1 MRRTYILVFLFFA
14 QFLHSQHRECGMKQK
29 MEKMMADPVL
39 REKFRI
45 RQENFLIELQKIKEQ
60 DVDLEMAKLRLNP
73 LVIPVAIHFPSVSNA
88 TSEQTKE
95 LYRSFALSQIEVINE
110 DYNAT
115 NKDITKWDA
124 AKKFYQGV
132 QLGDLGVKFE
142 VATKNH
148 PKSTNLS
155 DNQLAITFGTDF
167 LNDADEDET
176 WAGYMNF
183 VIRDLGPRLL
193 GYSPLGGSPQLGHT
207 VVMNTHCYGK
217 GNGVPG
223 TDYVPQA
230 PFNLGRTV
238 THELGHFFNLD
249 HTFADDDGCGNDDDG
264 VLDTPACAYA
274 VYNCPADGSVD
285 GCVAGEKQLTMNYMD
300 YVDDACM
307 FMFTKGQSERALAY
321 LNSIKKEYKTDV
333 LPSGQDVVTASIVVY
348 PNPNE
353 GSFKISFPDKEAKF
367 SVRVVDNIGR
377 LVHEQKIEK
386 RTGVEEEINLNVDT
400 LGFFVVSINSD
411 AGSKTQKI
419 IVK

>member
-1 MRRTYILVFLFFA
+1 MMRTYILVFLFFA
-14 QFLHSQHRECGMKQK
+14 QFFYSQHRDCGMKQK
-29 MEKMMADPVL
+29 MEQMMADPVL
-39 REKFRI
+39 REKFRV
-45 RQENFLIELQKIKEQ
+45 RQENFLIELEKIKGQ
-60 DVDLEMAKLRLNP
+60 DIDLEMAKLRLNP

-124 AKKFYQGV
+124 AKKFYPGV

-183 VIRDLGPRLL
+183 VIRDLGSRLL

-207 VVMNTHCYGK
+207 VVMNTYCYGK

-223 TDYVPQA
+223 TDYVPQE

-249 HTFADDDGCGNDDDG
+249 HTFADGDGCGNDDDG
-264 VLDTPACAYA
+264 VLDTPACAFA
-274 VYNCPADGSVD
+274 VYKCPADGSVD

-321 LNSIKKEYKTDV
+321 LNSIKKEFKTDV
-333 LPSGQDVVTASIVVY
+333 LPSGQDEVVGSIIVY

-353 GSFKISFPDKEAKF
+353 GRFKINFPDKEATF

-386 RTGVEEEINLNVDT
+386 RTGVEEEINLNVDA
-400 LGFFVVSINSD
+400 LGLFVVSINSD